1 MCPPWRP
8 FGALVGLVETLDYPA
23 PDLKVDCR
31 TVPGRPGRRTAEERT
46 KAVLE
51 LLSGKASIGAL
62 ARRFGVRE
70 RTIEK
75 WREQALES
83 VEQSMRQGDPRSG
96 RERELEK
103 ELKALRHAFTDLAIR
118 HELRERAVKDRP
130 TRSGRSSR

>member
-1 MCPPWRP
+1 MTQRKQSKA
-8 FGALVGLVETLDYPA
+8 GRSDGTDAERSEA
-23 PDLKVDCR
+23 E
-31 TVPGRPGRRTAEERT
+31 VPSDRRGRPGRRTAEERT

-51 LLSGKASIGAL
+51 LLSGKATVGAL

-70 RTIEK
+70 STIEK

-103 ELKALRHAFTDLAIR
+103 ELKALRDAFTDLAIR
-118 HELRERAVKDRP
+118 HELRERALKDRP
-130 TRSGRSSR
+130 TRPGKSSR